1 MKLIPREDTAPV
13 NIFATFCCECPEG
26 ANEIYL
32 VAEGVSM
39 KRTFVESFALL
50 VLSAVP
56 AVAIL
61 ACSCAA
67 APPRELKNS
76 IGMKFV
82 VIQPGRF
89 VMSVNRGAHEVRIT
103 KGFQMGK
110 YEVTQAE
117 WEVVMGNNPSQ
128 FKGPD
133 LPVENVSWSDAQEFL
148 RKLNGKNDGYSYR
161 LPTEAEWEYAARAGG
176 DAYWGDESPNQK
188 KWWGENSGGHTHPV
202 GQKSPN
208 AWGLYDMLGN
218 VWEWCQDW
226 YDEAYYKKSPAED
239 PQGPASGAAH
249 SYRGGD
255 WSSNAFYVGIAVR
268 GTPGLQ
274 VSSIGFRCVREARV
288 R

>member
-1 MKLIPREDTAPV
+1 
-13 NIFATFCCECPEG
+13 
-26 ANEIYL
+26 
-32 VAEGVSM
+32 M

-50 VLSAVP
+50 VLSAVLV
-56 AVAIL
+56 VAIL
-61 ACSCAA
+61 GCSCAA
-67 APPRELKNS
+67 APPRELQNS

-89 VMSVNRGAHEVRIT
+89 VMGSNRWMEEGKPAHEVRIT
-103 KGFQMGK
+103 RSFQMGK
-110 YEVTQAE
+110 YEVTQAQ
-117 WEVVMGNNPSQ
+117 WEAVMGNNPSQ

-148 RKLNGKNDGYSYR
+148 RKLNERNDGYGYR

-176 DAYWGDESPNQK
+176 DEFVGSDLTKQWIWE
-188 KWWGENSGGHTHPV
+188 GETSDGHTHPV
-202 GQKSPN
+202 GQKNPN

-226 YDEAYYKKSPAED
+226 YDAGYYKNSPAED
-239 PQGPASGAAH
+239 PQGPASGTAH

-255 WSSNAFYVGIAVR
+255 WSCNAIYVQVAIR
-268 GTPGLQ
+268 GTPSLHT
-274 VSSIGFRCVREARV
+274 SSIGFRCVRAATV